1 MPTDVNDTNVDPIQ
15 FNSVIFYIATENTK
29 CEKCLL
35 TFLRSLLTQKS
46 GFTKHMPTYN

>member
-35 TFLRSLLTQKS
+35 TFLR
-46 GFTKHMPTYN
+46 